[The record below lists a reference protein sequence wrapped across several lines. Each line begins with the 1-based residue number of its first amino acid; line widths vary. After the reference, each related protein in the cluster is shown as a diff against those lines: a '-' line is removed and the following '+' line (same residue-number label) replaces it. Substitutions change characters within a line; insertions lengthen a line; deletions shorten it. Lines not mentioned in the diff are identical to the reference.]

1 MDQSITISVS
11 SITAI
16 VAVASAVFAFFG
28 GIFAVYRWYLKQ
40 GKTIKDVSRVKAEQA
55 LIVYALSSC
64 LDGLQ
69 QLGANH
75 TVTEAKDKLDKYINE
90 QAHRQED

>member
-1 MDQSITISVS
+1 MGQSITISVS

-16 VAVASAVFAFFG
+16 AAAVSAIIAFFG

-40 GKTIKDVSRVKAEQA
+40 GKTVKDVSQVKAEQA
-55 LIVYALSSC
+55 LIVYALSAC

-75 TVTEAKDKLDKYINE
+75 AVTEAKEKLDKYINE
-90 QAHRQED
+90 QAHK